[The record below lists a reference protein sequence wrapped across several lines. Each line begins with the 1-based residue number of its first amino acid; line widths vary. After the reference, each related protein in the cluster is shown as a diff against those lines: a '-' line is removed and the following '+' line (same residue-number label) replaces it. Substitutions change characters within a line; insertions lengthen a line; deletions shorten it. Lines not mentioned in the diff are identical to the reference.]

1 MPLIRDLS
9 RYLGLA
15 LINALPVSAE
25 TQELQSGKIG
35 AALTFGVIWS
45 WVSTNFDWLLGDF
58 WKTVPV
64 SAVLFFW
71 TSDMILGTIHALR
84 DTAIWHSMKRLSR
97 GDSGKEDVELA
108 KLYVKLKS
116 NEEKC
121 WNGTK
126 AKKGVGKLLF
136 LWVPALILTYA
147 ATKSGLIGASIFA
160 TALQGYICWI
170 DMGSS
175 FKHLGALA
183 YNKDIQ
189 RLGESLEESAPEGLV
204 RFQDQ
209 LRLARRQRED
219 IKSKV
224 DDIDAKLDSVV
235 AHTIIA
241 SEGQPSRSSI
251 RSDPNFVALE
261 IVIIDDT
268 DDDRELISMIFD
280 LAGHNVRAVGNRVT
294 LLELLTVGPVPD
306 LLVSDLDMG
315 TFTGIEVA
323 RMVLDNPRT
332 KGVPCVAMTGHD
344 VRGGFDFSSVY
355 LAGFKTVVGK
365 PMADDHDIFVAT
377 CISYAKRKGEIQ

>member
-1 MPLIRDLS
+1 LS
-9 RYLGLA
+9 RYLGMA
-15 LINALPVSAE
+15 LLNAMPVSAE

-35 AALTFGVIWS
+35 AALTFGLAWN
-45 WVSTNFDWLLGDF
+45 WVSTNFEWLLGDF
-58 WKTVPV
+58 WKTVPI

-71 TSDMILGTIHALR
+71 TSDMVLGTIHALR
-84 DTAIWHSMKRLSR
+84 DTAIWRSMMRLSK
-97 GDSGKEDVELA
+97 GASGKEDVELA
-108 KLYVKLKS
+108 KLYVKLKA
-116 NEEKC
+116 NEDKC

-147 ATKSGLIGASIFA
+147 ATRSGLIGASIFA

-175 FKHLGALA
+175 LKHLGALA
-183 YNKDIQ
+183 CNKDIQ

-219 IKSKV
+219 IKAKV
-224 DDIDAKLDSVV
+224 DVIDAKLDNVV
-235 AHTIIA
+235 AHQVPDGA
-241 SEGQPSRSSI
+241 PSRRVI

-261 IVIIDDT
+261 IVVIDDT
-268 DDDRELISMIFD
+268 DDDRDLISMIFD
-280 LAGHNVRAVGNRVT
+280 LAGHNVRAVGNRVA
-294 LLELLTVGPVPD
+294 LLELLTTGPVPD

-315 TFTGIEVA
+315 TFTGVEVA
-323 RMVLDNPRT
+323 RMVLNNPRT
-332 KGVPCVAMTGHD
+332 KNVPCVAMTGHD
-344 VRGGFDFSSVY
+344 VRGGFDFSPVY

-365 PMADDHDIFVAT
+365 PMGQDHDLFVST
-377 CISYAKRKGEIQ
+377 CIGYAAKKKGDE